1 MTCGIW
7 NQVHKPTIKICFH
20 SLSSHFPDVQAAW
33 ERLEDELLPTMVMQ
47 QKQDNLKCMVLPHG
61 VLGCQMATMLTTPMA
76 MLPMVSNMG
85 TMPTTTQVVAFRT
98 TGVDTAVV
106 ASAAAAVVVEMGMVT
121 TTVTAMF
128 TPVGTVTATGHGAT
142 AVVEME
148 TGLGMVGCPKLVR
161 AKMQP

>member
-1 MTCGIW
+1 
-7 NQVHKPTIKICFH
+7 
-20 SLSSHFPDVQAAW
+20 
-33 ERLEDELLPTMVMQ
+33 
-47 QKQDNLKCMVLPHG
+47 
-61 VLGCQMATMLTTPMA
+61 MATMLATPMA
-76 MLPMVSNMG
+76 MLPMVPKMG

-106 ASAAAAVVVEMGMVT
+106 VSATAAVVVEMGMVT

-148 TGLGMVGCPKLVR
+148 TGVGMVGCPKLVR
-161 AKMQP
+161 AKCSLEHLLVCIQSARDHFPAMRQTFLRSIFSQDYSGFFETTFERVLHVNSGVCGKK